1 MCRVSEPVQ
10 LHHVV
15 DGPPDA
21 PVVVLVGPLG
31 ASAGVWDPQVA
42 ALADRFR
49 LVRIDLRGHGGSP
62 SPEPPYRMAE
72 LAGDSVAVLDE
83 LGIERAAWCGLS
95 LGGMVCLHVATELPQ
110 RVSRLVLCSTTA
122 RFPDP
127 APWRDR
133 VAAVQA
139 GGTAAVA
146 EMVVSRWFT
155 PGYAAGH
162 QADVAALQEGL
173 AGTDDTGYIGC
184 CQAIEVWDHTGRL
197 DAVTAPTL
205 VVAGAHDTSTPVPVH
220 TAPLAE
226 HIPGAQFEVLD
237 AAHLVSV
244 EREQEFNRL
253 LVDHLS

>member
-184 CQAIEVWDHTGRL
+184 CQAIEVW
-197 DAVTAPTL
+197 
-205 VVAGAHDTSTPVPVH
+205 
-220 TAPLAE
+220 
-226 HIPGAQFEVLD
+226 
-237 AAHLVSV
+237 
-244 EREQEFNRL
+244 
-253 LVDHLS
+253 